1 MNNIRFLKLG
11 EAIFIACRAREQSV
25 MYITVIIRVLNSV
38 IETIAHSFKYAIPA
52 DNYMFKVNNRNPR
65 ARYEILSKWKPPEVL
80 CKTANSNEI

>member
-38 IETIAHSFKYAIPA
+38 IETIVHSFKYTIPA
-52 DNYMFKVNNRNPR
+52 DNYIFKVNNRNPR
-65 ARYEILSKWKPPEVL
+65 ARYEI
-80 CKTANSNEI
+80 CSNFLLP